1 MLRDTQN
8 VPSFWLNI
16 IPILEKLLQEV
27 VTRNRQANLQPTL
40 NKGPGGAT
48 LTNFATNCVNSKIVV
63 TVKAIGKA

>member
-1 MLRDTQN
+1 MLKDTQN

-16 IPILEKLLQEV
+16 LPILEKLLQEV

-48 LTNFATNCVNSKIVV
+48 LTIFVTNCVNSKIVV